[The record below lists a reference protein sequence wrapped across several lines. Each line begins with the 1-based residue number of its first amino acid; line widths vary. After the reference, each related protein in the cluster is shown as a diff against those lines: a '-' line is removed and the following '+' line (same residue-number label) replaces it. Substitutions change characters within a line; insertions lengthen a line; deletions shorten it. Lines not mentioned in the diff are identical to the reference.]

1 MALLFLATPAWA
13 QDDADAGNPVE
24 TNGSKVSGTF
34 NDCKE
39 WLADSNRRLVGDDP
53 AEADDWAAKLTGWL
67 RNGECGL
74 GAVAAH
80 PIDAVKAAKDKVA
93 GFWND
98 PVGKFTKAVME
109 GNTQM
114 LTLAMTFWMD
124 YNYGANGQ
132 LDANIRGVLNIV
144 YGLAGFF
151 LIAGFI
157 VGGARLAA
165 ARRMG
170 LQEGIED
177 IGSHVGRWL
186 IYSTLVPAIAT
197 GGFWA
202 SDALAQAIMDNF
214 GATDPNSFIEMTAL
228 EDIKLGPVVMLVLAL
243 VALAGSCMQLVA
255 LVVRQLMLPIAVGV
269 AALFAAASFSDTGK
283 NGLKHLEGWIIAA
296 IAFKPIS
303 ALFYSV
309 TLWYVTLPG
318 SGDDMMG
325 AIINAL
331 MIALAGF
338 SAPALVRMIVPAV
351 AQAGGGSAG
360 AFAASV
366 GGAAGAMLG
375 ATAAMGGGLSAL
387 AGGKGGSGSG
397 GAAGGPAGGG
407 GGPSGGGG
415 GGGGVGAR
423 TSAGT
428 PSMRGAASTAAA
440 PTGASGGGGRARAGG
455 SSGGAGGGSAAPSGA
470 SPGARNTSGA
480 GNSRTSASTS
490 SQPSGAR
497 AGAASRA
504 RAGAAAAGRGL
515 AGASRAVGGAA
526 RSAGAASRSVARG
539 TGAAVAGAS
548 RAGAQAAQF
557 MQSTAN
563 SGSQIFEGSLG
574 YPGQMHR

>member
-1 MALLFLATPAWA
+1 MSASYRDCLQLLESNDPL
-13 QDDADAGNPVE
+13 NPD
-24 TNGSKVSGTF
+24 NP
-34 NDCKE
+34 NH
-39 WLADSNRRLVGDDP
+39 
-53 AEADDWAAKLTGWL
+53 AKLEGVLTPDGVI
-67 RNGECGL
+67 GEDLMDGSGKSNLKAICGVWAGL
-74 GAVAAH
+74 AH
-80 PIDAVKAAKDKVA
+80 PIDTAKAAKDKVA

-98 PVGKFTKAVME
+98 PVGKFTRAVME

-114 LTLAMTFWMD
+114 LTIAMTFWMD

-144 YGLAGFF
+144 LGISGFF

-157 VGGARLAA
+157 IGGARIAA
-165 ARRMG
+165 SRRMG

-177 IGSHVGRWL
+177 VGSQVGHWL
-186 IYSTLVPAIAT
+186 VYSTLVPAIAT

-228 EDIKLGPVVMLVLAL
+228 EDVKLGPVVMLVLGL

-255 LVVRQLMLPIAVGV
+255 LVIRQLMLPIAVGI
-269 AALFAAASFSDTGK
+269 AALFAAASFSETGK

-360 AFAASV
+360 AFAAGV
-366 GGAAGAMLG
+366 GGAAGATLG
-375 ATAAMGGGLSAL
+375 ALGSMGGGLSAL
-387 AGGKGGSGSG
+387 MGGKGGTRPGGSG
-397 GAAGGPAGGG
+397 GGAAGGG
-407 GGPSGGGG
+407 GGPFG

-428 PSMRGAASTAAA
+428 PSLRGPASTAAA
-440 PTGASGGGGRARAGG
+440 PSGAPRGNRLRAGGGGGG
-455 SSGGAGGGSAAPSGA
+455 GGGSAAPSGA
-470 SPGARNTSGA
+470 NPGSRSTLGGTGRTAASTESQPGGART
-480 GNSRTSASTS
+480 
-490 SQPSGAR
+490 
-497 AGAASRA
+497 GAASRA
-504 RAGAAAAGRGL
+504 RAGASAAGRGIS
-515 AGASRAVGGAA
+515 GASRVIGGAA
-526 RSAGAASRSVARG
+526 RNFARG
-539 TGAAVAGAS
+539 TGAVVAGAS
-548 RAGAQAAQF
+548 RAGVQAAQF
-557 MQSTAN
+557 IQSTAN
-563 SGSQIFEGSLG
+563 SGTQIFEGSLG